1 MIGLRRPAL
10 SLVVALTLAAC
21 GGGSASSNSP
31 SGSSASSEAPASQAA
46 TEGPGGSSQ
55 GPAETPSG
63 GGGGGT
69 AGDACDLA
77 TPEEIGAIVGES
89 GMTIGLN
96 TPGDVAYCVYAKA
109 DGGGYGATS
118 WMKQGGSGAFGI
130 WKSGAGVQGIDG
142 VADGA
147 AWDPSSATL
156 VVLNGDAVVTI
167 TAGDSSVDEAKR
179 LTWSKAIAEIAVGRM

>member
-1 MIGLRRPAL
+1 MIDLRRPAL
-10 SLVVALTLAAC
+10 GLVVALTLAAC
-21 GGGSASSNSP
+21 GGGSASSGSP
-31 SGSSASSEAPASQAA
+31 SGSSAPSEAPASQAA

-55 GPAETPSG
+55 GPVETQS

-69 AGDACDLA
+69 AGDACDLV
-77 TPEEIGAIVGES
+77 TPEEIGGIVGES

-109 DGGGYGATS
+109 DGSGYGATS